1 MTLQECEA
9 KVHELGL
16 DAMCGSQTL
25 PMGVTWVGAIL
36 SILASIAAGQPVMVI
51 PDHAEL
57 TTQQAADLMNVSRP
71 HVIKLLDEGKIQYRL
86 VGTHRRVEAASVKD
100 YISQARARQRAAAD
114 QLSELTEEMGL
125 Y

>member
-1 MTLQECEA
+1 
-9 KVHELGL
+9 
-16 DAMCGSQTL
+16 
-25 PMGVTWVGAIL
+25 
-36 SILASIAAGQPVMVI
+36 
-51 PDHAEL
+51 L

-100 YISQARARQRAAAD
+100 YISQAPARQRAAAD